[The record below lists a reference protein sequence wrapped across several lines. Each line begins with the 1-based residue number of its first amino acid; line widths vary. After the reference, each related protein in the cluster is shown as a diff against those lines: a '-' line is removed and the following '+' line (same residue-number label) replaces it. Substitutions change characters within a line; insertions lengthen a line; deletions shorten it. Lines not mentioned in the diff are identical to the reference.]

1 MKNLCILLLII
12 FAPCLTANTQA
23 QQSKS
28 YVDLTENEKADFT
41 AGKIDEITTKI
52 SGRKYR
58 FNSDFKLQVSKYVE
72 AYSKRVGNNR
82 KTGIFAEDLN
92 FVLRRGSE
100 SAPAINKAFDKNGI
114 ARLSGLYISMIES
127 EFNAAV
133 LSPTGSS
140 GLFQID
146 KLRAKKYGL
155 TLKERADV
163 EKAADLAACYLKDNQ
178 NYFAENRMKEFLA
191 ILSWN
196 RAAKKINFDIN
207 FKFMSDS
214 ENMACAVCGLTG
226 SPTRFDRQFQTE
238 AVKYIPKF
246 LAAAIVGEN
255 PQNFGLGTK
264 PLSTISADAVG
275 KPETTVKVM
284 QARKIVVP

>member
-1 MKNLCILLLII
+1 MKNLCILILII

-23 QQSKS
+23 QSKS
-28 YVDLTENEKADFT
+28 YADLTENEKADFT

-52 SGRKYR
+52 SGKKYA
-58 FNSDFKLQVSKYVE
+58 FNSDFKLQVSKYVD
-72 AYSKRVGNNR
+72 AYSKRVGTNR
-82 KTGIFAEDLN
+82 KTGNFAEDLN
-92 FVLRRGSE
+92 LVLQRGSE
-100 SAPAINKAFDKNGI
+100 SAPAINQAFDKNGV
-114 ARLSGLYISMIES
+114 ARLAGLYIAMIES
-127 EFNAAV
+127 EFNSTI

-163 EKAADLAACYLKDNQ
+163 EKAADLAARYLKDNQ

-191 ILSWN
+191 VLSWN
-196 RAAKKINFDIN
+196 REAKKINFDLS
-207 FKFMSDS
+207 FKFMADS
-214 ENMACAVCGLTG
+214 ENMACPICGLTG

-255 PQNFGLGTK
+255 PQSFGLGTK
-264 PLSTISADAVG
+264 PLSTLGANAAV
-275 KPETTVKVM
+275 KPETNVKAM